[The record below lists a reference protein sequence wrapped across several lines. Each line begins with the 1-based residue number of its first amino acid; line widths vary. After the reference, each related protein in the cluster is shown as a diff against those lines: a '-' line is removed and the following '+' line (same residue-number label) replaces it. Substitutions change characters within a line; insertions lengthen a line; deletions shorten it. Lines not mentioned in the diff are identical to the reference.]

1 MIDSTGQEGVFIT
14 AQGKI
19 KVLPA
24 GLANKIAAGEV
35 VERPA
40 SVVKELVENAI
51 DAEARK
57 ITIVL
62 QQSGKQLIQV
72 IDDGSGMSAAD
83 LEMAFER
90 HATSKI
96 ATDQDLEKIE
106 TLGFRGEALP
116 SIASVSRISVSSRSE
131 EEQTGTLLE
140 LEAGKITS
148 KSRKAMS
155 RGTQISIR
163 NLFYNTPA
171 RRNFL
176 RADSTEL
183 QQILTTLKRFML
195 AYPHIEY
202 EVFNGDNLLF
212 KVASGNIEERL
223 IDLFGAEVFRGLV
236 LVHETLGGIELSGFI
251 SRPDLVRKTRGN
263 QFLFLNGRPIQDKSL
278 NHAIYQSYGNLIATG
293 DYPAYIFF
301 LEMDPRLVDV
311 NVHPTKM
318 EVRFA
323 NDRSLYFFLLSS
335 IRKVF
340 TEEKIIPKIESGT
353 TAITGAGGDQV
364 VERIDIAQE
373 FKNRRK
379 FLSRDLEQQ
388 LSLVYF
394 KPRENPAATADPITS
409 AAQDL
414 ALGVTR
420 VDVLFWQIH
429 NRYIVSEIK
438 SGIVIIDQHVAH
450 ERILFEKMLRVLHG
464 TEQSVGQQLL
474 FPQTL
479 TLAVDDFLILE
490 DFLSGLEKIGFS
502 IRIFSGRSI
511 VIDAIP
517 LDVKIGREAQIL
529 LDIVDYYKENPGK
542 TIDRMEKLAAGFACK
557 NAIKSGESLSQAEM
571 HAMVDQLF
579 ACQEPYFCPHGRPVI
594 ITMDLDEFDRKFKR
608 IVIDEDR
615 TIFGWSDSHR

>member
-1 MIDSTGQEGVFIT
+1 
-14 AQGKI
+14 
-19 KVLPA
+19 
-24 GLANKIAAGEV
+24 
-35 VERPA
+35 
-40 SVVKELVENAI
+40 
-51 DAEARK
+51 
-57 ITIVL
+57 
-62 QQSGKQLIQV
+62 
-72 IDDGSGMSAAD
+72 MSAED
-83 LEMAFER
+83 LSMAFER

-116 SIASVSRISVSSRSE
+116 SIASVARISVSSRSE
-131 EEQTGTLLE
+131 EEQTGTRLE

-148 KSRKAMS
+148 KSRQVMP
-155 RGTQISIR
+155 RGTNISVK

-183 QQILTTLKRFML
+183 HQILNTLKRFML

-202 EVFNGDNLLF
+202 EIYNGENLLF
-212 KVASGNIEERL
+212 KLAGGNIEERL
-223 IDLFGAEVFRGLV
+223 VDLLGAEVFRNLV
-236 LVHETLGGIELSGFI
+236 MIHETLGGIELSGFI
-251 SRPDLVRKTRGN
+251 SRPDIVRKTREN

-278 NHAIYQSYGNLIATG
+278 NHAIFQSYGNLIAAG
-293 DYPAYIFF
+293 DYPTYIFF

-323 NDRSLYFFLLSS
+323 NDRSLYFFLMSS

-340 TEEKIIPKIESGT
+340 TEQQIIPKLQTGTESGLPDNLT
-353 TAITGAGGDQV
+353 M
-364 VERIDIAQE
+364 ERIDIAQE

-379 FLSRDLEQQ
+379 YLSRDLEQQ

-394 KPRENPAATADPITS
+394 KPKENVSPSGQKGSPE
-409 AAQDL
+409 QDQV
-414 ALGVTR
+414 LGVSR
-420 VDVLFWQIH
+420 VDVPFWQIH
-429 NRYIVSEIK
+429 NRYIISEIK

-464 TEQSVGQQLL
+464 TEKSAGQQLL

-479 TLAVDDFLILE
+479 TLAVDDFLLLE
-490 DFLSGLEKIGFS
+490 DFLPLLEKVGFS

-529 LDIVDYYKENPGK
+529 LDIIDYYKENSGK
-542 TIDRMEKLAAGFACK
+542 TIDPMEKLAAGFACK
-557 NAIKSGESLSQAEM
+557 NAIKSGESLSQPEM

-594 ITMDLDEFDRKFKR
+594 VTMDLDEFDRKFKR
-608 IVIDEDR
+608 TV
-615 TIFGWSDSHR
+615 

>member
-1 MIDSTGQEGVFIT
+1 MIIGQEGVFIT

-19 KVLPA
+19 KILPA

-51 DAEARK
+51 DADAQK

-140 LEAGKITS
+140 LEAGKITN
-148 KSRKAMS
+148 KSRKVMA
-155 RGTQISIR
+155 RGTQISIS

-212 KVASGNIEERL
+212 KVVSGNIEERL
-223 IDLFGAEVFRGLV
+223 IDLFGSEVFRSLV
-236 LVHETLGGIELSGFI
+236 LVHETLGGIEISGFI
-251 SRPDLVRKTRGN
+251 SRPDVVRKTRGN

-278 NHAIYQSYGNLIATG
+278 NHAIYQSYGNLIAAG

-340 TEEKIIPKIESGT
+340 SEEKIIPKMESGT
-353 TAITGAGGDQV
+353 TATAGTGGDQV
-364 VERIDIAQE
+364 LERIDIAQE

-379 FLSRDLEQQ
+379 YLSRDLEQQ

-394 KPRENPAATADPITS
+394 KPRENPATAADPKT
-409 AAQDL
+409 AEVQDL

-420 VDVLFWQIH
+420 VDVPFWQIH

-464 TEQSVGQQLL
+464 NEQAMGQQLL

-542 TIDRMEKLAAGFACK
+542 TIDPLEKLAAGFACK

-571 HAMVDQLF
+571 HALVDQLF

-608 IVIDEDR
+608 IV
-615 TIFGWSDSHR
+615 